1 MSSSLITDQLISSIS
16 MMRYWTQLF
25 GAIGAGLGFL
35 ALGNAVGYATIALPK
50 LTKEPNSSIRLNE
63 DSGSW
68 FAVILW
74 ICGFLFAPF
83 GGALSGKLGRRKM
96 VLIFLPFVLAGWLII
111 GLATNG
117 LMLFLGR
124 TTTAVFTAFYT
135 SSIGVFIAE
144 TAHPSIRERLVIIPA
159 FFLGSGMLMGWMV
172 GYFFDWRIVAF
183 SASIPIIL
191 TLVFLAFSHE
201 TPFWLVENGQEG
213 LARKSLEFYRGK
225 HCDVDDE
232 LQEMIQK
239 RDSKREHQDS
249 TNFIWIVKRMC
260 SMTFLKPFAG
270 AGLGFI
276 MNALSGSDILLVY
289 MVSILEETGLD
300 LNTTLLN
307 LAPVIV
313 GVVRL
318 IGSLL
323 SFVLI
328 KTVSPKTLFNACQ
341 VVGLLGFVTIG
352 IFAYLH
358 EYHTIPWYLKWTPL
372 VSTVAVITKQAVGTI
387 PVLNVLGNES
397 YPTELRTLAI
407 SVTESGFL
415 LIGAIVT
422 KTFPDLKNGLGL
434 PSAIGCYALM
444 HVLSIIW
451 GYFFI
456 KDNRGKSLVK
466 VEEEI
471 LEKD

>member
-1 MSSSLITDQLISSIS
+1 
-16 MMRYWTQLF
+16 MRYLTQLL
-25 GAIGAGLGFL
+25 GSIGAGLGFL

-50 LTKEPNSSIRLNE
+50 LTKEPNLSIRLNE

-68 FAVILW
+68 FAVVLW

-83 GGALSGKLGRRKM
+83 GGALSGKVGRRKM

-111 GLATNG
+111 GFAQNG
-117 LMLFLGR
+117 FMLFLGR

-159 FFLGSGMLMGWMV
+159 FFLGSGMLMVWMV

>member
-159 FFLGSGMLMGWMV
+159 FFLGSGMLMVWMV

>member
-159 FFLGSGMLMGWMV
+159 FFLGSGMLMVWMV

-239 RDSKREHQDS
+239 RDSKREHQDT

>member
-1 MSSSLITDQLISSIS
+1 
-16 MMRYWTQLF
+16 
-25 GAIGAGLGFL
+25 
-35 ALGNAVGYATIALPK
+35 
-50 LTKEPNSSIRLNE
+50 
-63 DSGSW
+63 
-68 FAVILW
+68 
-74 ICGFLFAPF
+74 
-83 GGALSGKLGRRKM
+83 
-96 VLIFLPFVLAGWLII
+96 
-111 GLATNG
+111 
-117 LMLFLGR
+117 
-124 TTTAVFTAFYT
+124 
-135 SSIGVFIAE
+135 
-144 TAHPSIRERLVIIPA
+144 
-159 FFLGSGMLMGWMV
+159 MV

>member
-1 MSSSLITDQLISSIS
+1 
-16 MMRYWTQLF
+16 
-25 GAIGAGLGFL
+25 
-35 ALGNAVGYATIALPK
+35 
-50 LTKEPNSSIRLNE
+50 
-63 DSGSW
+63 
-68 FAVILW
+68 
-74 ICGFLFAPF
+74 
-83 GGALSGKLGRRKM
+83 M

-159 FFLGSGMLMGWMV
+159 FFLGSGMLMVWMV